1 MTVYFPGYVVGD
13 YHLTKDEIVLTIRT
27 SDGKPLTYQAAYDA
41 SRAMLEDAFET
52 IEAPVAPVTEEEIAE
67 DPSLN

>member
-27 SDGKPLTYQAAYDA
+27 SDGKPLTYQAAYDGA
-41 SRAMLEDAFET
+41 RALLEEAFET
-52 IEAPVAPVTEEEIAE
+52 IEAPTPPVTEEEIAE